1 MIAQFKKITLA
12 VALGASALA
21 MASPAEAQRYGGYRG
36 RGDGGTAV
44 IAGVAGLA
52 IGAALASSA
61 HRDNGYYYERGYEAP
76 VVAYPQAYDG
86 YYEGGYRGYR
96 GYDTYRGGYNYRG
109 YDGYDAR
116 RGGGYDRGRG
126 GYDHRGWGGYRR

>member
-1 MIAQFKKITLA
+1 MIARFKKITLA

-36 RGDGGTAV
+36 RSNGETAV

-61 HRDNGYYYERGYEAP
+61 RQDDRYYYDRGYEAP
-76 VVAYPQAYDG
+76 LVGYPQGYGG
-86 YYEGGYRGYR
+86 YYEGGYRGY
-96 GYDTYRGGYNYRG
+96 DSYRGGYNYRG
-109 YDGYDAR
+109 YDGYYAR
-116 RGGGYDRGRG
+116 RGGGYDHGGR
-126 GYDHRGWGGYRR
+126 DNYRR